1 MKSKKEKEEVKL
13 RLLTTVSSFTE
24 SQMIT
29 AMLKD
34 DGIPVLVK
42 DLGLG
47 GFMKVTMGYT
57 VFGQELYVS
66 EADFERASELV
77 KAFFD
82 RDADGG
88 DGIKKHPFTVF

>member
-1 MKSKKEKEEVKL
+1 MKNEEVKL
-13 RLLTTVSSFTE
+13 KLLTTVGSFTE

-29 AMLKD
+29 ALLKD
-34 DGIPVLVK
+34 EGIPVLVK

-66 EADFERASELV
+66 EADFERAAELV

-82 RDADGG
+82 RDADGS
-88 DGIKKHPFTVF
+88 DGVKKHPFTVF

>member
-1 MKSKKEKEEVKL
+1 MAKEEKQEIKL
-13 RLLTTVSSFTE
+13 KLLTTVSDFTE
-24 SQMIT
+24 SQMIVGL
-29 AMLKD
+29 LKD
-34 DGIPVLVK
+34 EGIPVLVK

-57 VFGQELYVS
+57 VFGRELYVS
-66 EADFERASELV
+66 EADFERAAELV

-88 DGIKKHPFTVF
+88 DGIQKHPFTVF

>member
-1 MKSKKEKEEVKL
+1 MAKEEKQEIKL
-13 RLLTTVSSFTE
+13 KLLTTVSDFTE
-24 SQMIT
+24 SQMIVGL
-29 AMLKD
+29 LKD
-34 DGIPVLVK
+34 EGIPVLVK

-57 VFGQELYVS
+57 VFGRELYVS
-66 EADFERASELV
+66 EADFECAAELV

>member
-1 MKSKKEKEEVKL
+1 MMNEDIKL
-13 RLLTTVSSFTE
+13 KLLTTVSSFTE

-29 AMLKD
+29 SLLKD
-34 DGIPVLVK
+34 EGIPVLVK

-66 EADFERASELV
+66 ETDFDRAAELV

>member
-1 MKSKKEKEEVKL
+1 MAKEEKQEIKL
-13 RLLTTVSSFTE
+13 KLLTTVSDFTE
-24 SQMIT
+24 SQMIVGL
-29 AMLKD
+29 LKD
-34 DGIPVLVK
+34 EGIPVLVK

-57 VFGQELYVS
+57 VFGRELYVS
-66 EADFERASELV
+66 EADFERAAELV

>member
-1 MKSKKEKEEVKL
+1 MKPKKEEVKIK
-13 RLLTTVSSFTE
+13 LLTTVSSFTE

-34 DGIPVLVK
+34 SGIPVLVK

-57 VFGQELYVS
+57 VFGQELYVA
-66 EADFERASELV
+66 ERDFERASELV

>member
-1 MKSKKEKEEVKL
+1 MMNEDIKL
-13 RLLTTVSSFTE
+13 KLLTTVSSFTE

-29 AMLKD
+29 SLLKD
-34 DGIPVLVK
+34 EGIPVLVK

-47 GFMKVTMGYT
+47 GVMKVTMGYT

-66 EADFERASELV
+66 ETDFERAAELV

>member
-1 MKSKKEKEEVKL
+1 MAKEEKQEIKL
-13 RLLTTVSSFTE
+13 KLLTTVSDFTE
-24 SQMIT
+24 SQMIVGL
-29 AMLKD
+29 LKD
-34 DGIPVLVK
+34 EGIPVLVK

-57 VFGQELYVS
+57 VFGRELYVS
-66 EADFERASELV
+66 ETDFERAAELV

>member
-1 MKSKKEKEEVKL
+1 MAKEEKQEIKL
-13 RLLTTVSSFTE
+13 KLLTTVSDFTE
-24 SQMIT
+24 SQMIVGL
-29 AMLKD
+29 LKD
-34 DGIPVLVK
+34 EGIPVLVK

-66 EADFERASELV
+66 EADFERAAELV

>member
-1 MKSKKEKEEVKL
+1 MAKEEKQEIKL
-13 RLLTTVSSFTE
+13 KLLTTVSDFTE
-24 SQMIT
+24 SQMIVGL
-29 AMLKD
+29 LKD
-34 DGIPVLVK
+34 EGIPVLVK

-57 VFGQELYVS
+57 VFGRELYVS
-66 EADFERASELV
+66 EADFERAAELF

>member
-1 MKSKKEKEEVKL
+1 MKNDEIKL
-13 RLLTTVSSFTE
+13 KLLTTVSSFTE

-29 AMLKD
+29 ALLND
-34 DGIPVLVK
+34 ENIPVLVK

-66 EADFERASELV
+66 EADFDRAAGLV

-88 DGIKKHPFTVF
+88 DGVKKHPFTVF

>member
-1 MKSKKEKEEVKL
+1 MAKEEKQEIKL
-13 RLLTTVSSFTE
+13 KLLTTVSDFTE
-24 SQMIT
+24 SQMIVGL
-29 AMLKD
+29 LKD
-34 DGIPVLVK
+34 ENIPVLVK

-66 EADFERASELV
+66 EADFDRAAELV

-88 DGIKKHPFTVF
+88 DGVKKHPFTVF